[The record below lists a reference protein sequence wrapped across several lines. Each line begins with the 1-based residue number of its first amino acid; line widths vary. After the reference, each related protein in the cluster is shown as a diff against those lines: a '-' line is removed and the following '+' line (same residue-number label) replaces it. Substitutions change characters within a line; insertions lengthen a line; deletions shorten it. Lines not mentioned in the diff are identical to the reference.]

1 MKHLARLK
9 RDMEMN
15 ESNGAYLRREWY
27 RNGLAGLI
35 GAVVLVGTAAG
46 GENPVVD
53 GASENANAA
62 SRVSPH
68 ALAALRRAQQGDAS
82 APRVG
87 LQSQMQKDAAR
98 RHLAPGRR
106 GT

>member
-1 MKHLARLK
+1 VKRLASWNK
-9 RDMEMN
+9 DMEMN
-15 ESNGAYLRREWY
+15 GEYRRPGWWQ
-27 RNGLAGLI
+27 NWLATLA

-46 GENPVVD
+46 GENAVAD
-53 GASENANAA
+53 GASETAKPA

-68 ALAALRRAQQGDAS
+68 ALAAQRRAQQVDAS

-87 LQSQMQKDAAR
+87 LQSQMQKGAAR
-98 RHLAPGRR
+98 RHLAPARR